1 MRRLHLSIL
10 QELGRLETQKERE
23 EAIREILN
31 LLEDI
36 TDGKLLSEEGEN
48 SGKGKVNPFEGLI
61 LWRADEQAI

>member
-10 QELGRLETQKERE
+10 QELARLETRRERE

-36 TDGKLLSEEGEN
+36 TDGKLLPEEGEN
-48 SGKGKVNPFEGLI
+48 SGKRNGNPFEGLI